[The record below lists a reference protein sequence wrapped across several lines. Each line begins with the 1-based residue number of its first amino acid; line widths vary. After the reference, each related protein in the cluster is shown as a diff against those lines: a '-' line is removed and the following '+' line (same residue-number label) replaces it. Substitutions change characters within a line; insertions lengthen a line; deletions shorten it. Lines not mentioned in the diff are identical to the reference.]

1 MLDLIVRG
9 GQVVTPMGVGEWD
22 VAVQGER
29 IVAVAAPGALT
40 DDVSRV
46 IDATGMIVVPGGIE
60 PHAHISAPIMG
71 HGDLRT
77 APPEQVSRAALFGG
91 TTTLLDF
98 AIQYPGIDIPQA
110 IQERT
115 GVWQGNSYA
124 DYSHHLM
131 LLGAIPPE
139 IIGSLHEAVEDG
151 FASFK
156 IFTTN
161 IRPPTSAGEPR
172 MVGTGHLHDLM
183 EEIQRLSAMLLVH
196 AEDDDMVQHM
206 YQKLTREERTEW
218 ANMSLVHSAE
228 SEDVSFRRVLRVA
241 EWTGAPVYFV
251 HVSALHGVNA
261 IAEARANGRPVY
273 GETLH
278 NYCCFSEENYKE
290 ENGMKY
296 HTYPS
301 LKSEN
306 DRLSLWDGIVNGG
319 LQTMATD
326 EYCTSWETKISGRT
340 ISDVTGGHNGAE
352 ARMGITYSEGVSRQ
366 GMTLQRFVDVTS
378 ANAAKIMGLYPRKGV
393 LAPRQRRRHL
403 PDRPLHQ
410 AEADVGRLPHFR
422 LQHLGRLRHRGL
434 AGDDHPARQR
444 GGGRRELQR
453 GPRRRAIPPP
463 QGGPRCGQPS
473 GLLDVFTAKSAED
486 LLLRPLRTL
495 TLR

>member
-1 MLDLIVRG
+1 MLDLIIRG

-29 IVAVAAPGALT
+29 IAAVAAPGALG
-40 DDVSRV
+40 DEAGRIV
-46 IDATGMIVVPGGIE
+46 DATGKIVVPGGIE

-71 HGDLRT
+71 HGDLKT

-91 TTTLLDF
+91 TTTVLDF

-110 IQERT
+110 VQERT
-115 GVWQGNSYA
+115 AVWQGNSYA

-131 LLGAIPPE
+131 MLGAIPQE
-139 IIGSLHEAVEDG
+139 VIGSLHEAVEEG
-151 FASFK
+151 FPSVK

-161 IRPPTSAGEPR
+161 IRPPATTGEPR

-183 EEIQRLSAMLLVH
+183 EEIQRLNAMLLVH

-206 YQKLTREERTEW
+206 YRKLTSEERTEW
-218 ANMSLVHSAE
+218 TNMSLVHSAE

-278 NYCCFSEENYKE
+278 NYCCFSEEDYKE

-301 LKSEN
+301 LKSEK

-352 ARMGITYSEGVSRQ
+352 ARMGITYSEAVSKQ
-366 GMTLQRFVDVTS
+366 GMSLQRFVDVTS
-378 ANAAKIMGLYPRKGV
+378 ANAAKIMGLYPKKGV
-393 LAPRQRRRHL
+393 LAPGSDADICLIDPSIKRKL
-403 PDRPLHQ
+403 TPDDFHISDYSIWDGFDIEGWP
-410 AEADVGRLPHFR
+410 VTTI
-422 LQHLGRLRHRGL
+422 LRGKVVVE
-434 AGDDHPARQR
+434 AGDFSAAP
-444 GGGRRELQR
+444 GGGQFLRRKID
-453 GPRRRAIPPP
+453 PVV
-463 QGGPRCGQPS
+463 S
-473 GLLDVFTAKSAED
+473 N
-486 LLLRPLRTL
+486 RPAC
-495 TLR
+495 